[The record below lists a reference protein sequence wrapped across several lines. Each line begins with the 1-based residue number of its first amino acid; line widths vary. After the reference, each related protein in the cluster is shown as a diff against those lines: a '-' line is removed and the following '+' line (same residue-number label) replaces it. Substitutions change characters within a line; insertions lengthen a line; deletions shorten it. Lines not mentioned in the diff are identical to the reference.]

1 MITIISGIPGVGKN
15 VYATYLAKKHF
26 KQENNFIR
34 RFIRGIKKEDKYI
47 NNIYTTYPV
56 LLKSSKRTGDI
67 YSNVVSLFDLD
78 GKHSFKKNAI
88 IIIDEVQAFIDS
100 DEYKDF
106 PKSIATFNQFH
117 RHFDISSIYYISQHP
132 SRVAK
137 KLRNVTFSFLKIRR
151 LFVFP
156 IIKLAF
162 VYLSTY
168 YEFDDF
174 GKWHHPSKE
183 MRTYDVKNK
192 ILWFNAGKVFNSYH
206 SKYLNVLN
214 KDKPLLNKGTFSYI
228 DLTKDELNSI
238 YGNVLFD
245 NLNSTTKRV
254 YKRK

>member
-15 VYATYLAKKHF
+15 VYATYIAKKHF
-26 KQENNFIR
+26 KRENNFIR
-34 RFIRGIKKEDKYI
+34 RLIRSIKHQDKYF
-47 NNIYTTYPV
+47 NNIYTTYPI
-56 LLKSSKRTGDI
+56 LLKSSKKGDI
-67 YSNVVSLFDLD
+67 YSNIVSLFDLD
-78 GKHSFKKNAI
+78 GKHSFKKNAVI
-88 IIIDEVQAFIDS
+88 IVDEVQAFIDS

-151 LFVFP
+151 LFVIP
-156 IIKLAF
+156 IIKIAF

-192 ILWFNAGKVFNSYH
+192 LVWFNARSIFASYH

-214 KDKPLLNKGTFSYI
+214 KDKPLLDRGTFSYI
-228 DLTKDELNSI
+228 DLTKEELNSI
-238 YGNVLFD
+238 YGDVLFN
-245 NLNSTTKRV
+245 NLNSTKRV
-254 YKRK
+254 YKSK